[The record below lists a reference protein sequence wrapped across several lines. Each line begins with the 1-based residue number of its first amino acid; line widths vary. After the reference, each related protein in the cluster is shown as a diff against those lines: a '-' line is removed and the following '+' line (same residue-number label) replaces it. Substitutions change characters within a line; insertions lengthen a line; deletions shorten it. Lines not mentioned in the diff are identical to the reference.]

1 MSIRKIKKTNSFQVR
16 YRDHQ
21 GVQRAKT
28 FTLKKD
34 AEKFERETKLAM
46 ERGTYTDPSKGKS
59 LLKDIYDEWFRTK
72 EGLTPKS
79 KHFYESLWR
88 VHIAPTFGESPI
100 KTITAHAINE
110 WAIKKATGATATTST
125 GRIEKAQELL
135 ATLLDYCVD
144 LNLLPKN
151 VARRANGK
159 VNKLKVSSTD
169 KKRPSTGLTPSELM
183 KLANASGHFRPL
195 ILVMG
200 LCGLRWGEAIAL
212 RPIDIDPAKGTIL
225 VARSISEVGGGFT
238 IQDTKTHK
246 ARIIVIPEMLRDELV
261 VLSMTKEP
269 EELLFSRNGNYLG
282 NSMFHQYVYK
292 PAINQSGIPKVNLHD
307 LRHTTASIAIANG
320 ANVLVLARMLGHS
333 TPTMTLNIYGHMFKE
348 DLESVAKSINDS
360 VLQAI
365 VD

>member
-1 MSIRKIKKTNSFQVR
+1 MSIRKKKDTGKFQVM

-21 GVQRAKT
+21 GRQRAKN
-28 FTLKKD
+28 FTLKTD

-59 LLKDIYDEWFRTK
+59 LLKDVYAEWFRTK
-72 EGLTPKS
+72 QDLTPKS
-79 KHFYESLWR
+79 QTFYKSLWNI
-88 VHIAPTFGESPI
+88 HISPTFGESPI
-100 KTITAHAINE
+100 KTITAHSINQ
-110 WAIKKATGATATTST
+110 WALAKATGPNASTST
-125 GRIEKAQELL
+125 GRIEKAQELI

-144 LNLLPKN
+144 LNLIPKN
-151 VARRANGK
+151 VARKANGK
-159 VNKLKVSSTD
+159 VNKLKVNSTD
-169 KKRPSTGLTPSELM
+169 RKRPATALTPKELL
-183 KLANASGHFRPL
+183 KLANATNEFRPL

-212 RPIDIDPAKGTIL
+212 RPMDIDPVKGIIL
-225 VARSISEVGGGFT
+225 ISRSISEVEGKFT

-246 ARIIVIPEMLRDELV
+246 SRVVVVPEMLRDELML
-261 VLSMTKEP
+261 LSISKP
-269 EELLFSRNGNYLG
+269 VDELLFSRNGEYLK

-292 PAINQSGIPKVNLHD
+292 PAIKQAGIPKVTLHD

-333 TPTMTLNIYGHMFKE
+333 TPTMTLNTYGHMFKE

-360 VLQAI
+360 ILKVM
-365 VD
+365 V

>member
-1 MSIRKIKKTNSFQVR
+1 MSIRRIKKTNKFQVN

-21 GVQRAKT
+21 GIQRAKN

-34 AEKFERETKLAM
+34 AEKFERETKLAI
-46 ERGTYTDPSKGKS
+46 ERGTYTDPSIGKS
-59 LLKDIYDEWFRTK
+59 LLKDIYSEWFKTK

-79 KHFYESLWR
+79 KTFYESLWR
-88 VHIAPTFGESPI
+88 VHIEPVFGKSPI
-100 KTITAHAINE
+100 KTITAHAINK
-110 WAIKKATGATATTST
+110 WALEKATGEKATTST

-151 VARRANGK
+151 VARKANGK
-159 VNKLKVSSTD
+159 VNKLTVKSTD
-169 KKRPSTGLTPSELM
+169 KKRPATALTAKELL
-183 KLANASGHFRPL
+183 KLANACKEFKPL
-195 ILVMG
+195 ILIMG

-212 RPIDIDPAKGTIL
+212 RPKDIDFQKGIIT
-225 VARSISEVGGGFT
+225 VSRSISEISGKYS

-246 ARIIVIPEMLRDELV
+246 SRVVVIPEILKEEL
-261 VLSMTKEP
+261 LLLAMTKQS
-269 EELLFSRNGNYLG
+269 EELLFTNKGKYLS
-282 NSMFHQYVYK
+282 NALFHQTVYK
-292 PAINQSGIPKVNLHD
+292 PAIKLAGVPKVTIHD

-333 TPTMTLNIYGHMFKE
+333 NPTMTLDTYAHMFKE
-348 DLESVAKSINDS
+348 DLEAVAKSINDS
-360 VLQAI
+360 VLSTN